1 MLLPFIVPVLFCAA
15 WQAVA
20 VSGLLGKGMF
30 PSVTDSLAA
39 LADWIFGGKGNVF
52 SATWHTAT
60 LASLVRVLTGF
71 LIGAS
76 VAIVLGLLGGVSP
89 TVRSMFDPSINAIR
103 SVSITAWVPIALIV
117 FGIGFK
123 PAVFLTALC
132 TFFPVYVNVLAGARS
147 VDRNLV
153 QAAKM
158 LGATPSQVT
167 LRVVLPWTL
176 PAMVTGLRVAAAL
189 AWTTVVVSEMLG
201 AQSGIGYTLI
211 YSYNQFQFDYVVAG
225 MIAVGFCG
233 FMTDKLLERGLERR
247 LSWVEKRAAR

>member
-1 MLLPFIVPVLFCAA
+1 MTQSLL
-15 WQAVA
+15 
-20 VSGLLGKGMF
+20 
-30 PSVTDSLAA
+30 A
-39 LADWIFGGKGNVF
+39 LSDWVFGGNGTVF
-52 SATWHTAT
+52 SGMWASAT
-60 LASLVRVLTGF
+60 LASLARVLTGF
-71 LIGAS
+71 LIGSS
-76 VAIVLGLLGGVSP
+76 VAIALGLLGGVSS
-89 TVRSMFDPSINAIR
+89 TVRSMVDPGVNAIR
-103 SVSITAWVPIALIV
+103 SVSITAWVPIALII

-158 LGATPSQVT
+158 LGATRAQVAF
-167 LRVVLPWTL
+167 RVVLPWTL
-176 PAMVTGLRVAAAL
+176 PSMVTGLRVAAAL

-201 AQSGIGYTLI
+201 AQSGIGYTLM

-233 FMTDKLLERGLERR
+233 FITDRLLEHGVERR